1 MKLVEIDVVDAQPP
15 KRSVAFPL
23 NRIRLENASR
33 RSHRIVLIP
42 DQSTFGEDHWPFGR
56 LPFAQQAADHFLG
69 VPKSVHCGRIDPVH
83 PEFQGVAHGCE
94 RNGVVL
100 RSPAEGPAAA
110 ADRPGA
116 KSGFRDQD
124 SARAEGSLRKAHDSI
139 LWLNSTRDSGYPLI
153 GGEPPR
159 YINAA

>member
-69 VPKSVHCGRIDPVH
+69 VVCTENLIRVDDVMESLK
-83 PEFQGVAHGCE
+83 
-94 RNGVVL
+94 L
-100 RSPAEGPAAA
+100 AE
-110 ADRPGA
+110 
-116 KSGFRDQD
+116 
-124 SARAEGSLRKAHDSI
+124 
-139 LWLNSTRDSGYPLI
+139 
-153 GGEPPR
+153 
-159 YINAA
+159 